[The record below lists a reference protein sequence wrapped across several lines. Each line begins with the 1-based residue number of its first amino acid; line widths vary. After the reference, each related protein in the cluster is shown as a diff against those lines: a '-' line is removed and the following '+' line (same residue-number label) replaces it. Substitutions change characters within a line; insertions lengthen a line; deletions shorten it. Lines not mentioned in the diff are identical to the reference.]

1 MSEAQTSMAY
11 RLISDFALGAMGEP
25 QGLTP
30 AELRRAW
37 LARHGGQ
44 PSRRAHARLSEDLL
58 ILLLPSRVC
67 AVTGRRVRPYVP
79 ATVGDASW

>member
-11 RLISDFALGAMGEP
+11 RLISDFALSVTGEP

-58 ILLLPSRVC
+58 IRLLPRRVC
-67 AVTGRRVRPYVP
+67 TVTGRRVGPYVP
-79 ATVGDASW
+79 ATVGIEPW